1 MLRTKFIFPSSSCL
15 VSGIHPH
22 KAKLDSRLR
31 GNDERKDDVLE
42 LKLTKWVRWG
52 YNQVGSLE
60 PTQSLYWNKLRRTTK
75 EREKRETREHRQAW
89 WSLGGMKIC
98 SIFVILVCLCC

>member
-1 MLRTKFIFPSSSCL
+1 L

-42 LKLTKWVRWG
+42 LKLTKCVRSG
-52 YNQVGSLE
+52 NDPKSHK
-60 PTQSLYWNKLRRTTK
+60 NK
-75 EREKRETREHRQAW
+75 EKR
-89 WSLGGMKIC
+89 
-98 SIFVILVCLCC
+98 